1 MKKVYFG
8 CSLQHASQEYI
19 DDVYKLREELKKD
32 FEILE
37 FLGLNNGTDAAVFLH
52 DTSNVTKCDLLI
64 AEVSLPST
72 GLGYEIGLADSLKK
86 QIVAIAH
93 KDAKVSAMVK
103 GNPRITFIQY
113 DDVQKVIE
121 ILKRDYV

>member
-8 CSLQHASQEYI
+8 CSLQHASQKYL
-19 DDVYKLREELKKD
+19 DDVHKLREELKKD

-37 FLGLNNGTDAAVFLH
+37 FLGLNNGTDVEVFAH
-52 DTSNVTKCDLLI
+52 DTNGVTTCDLLI

-72 GLGYEIGLADSLKK
+72 GLGYEIGLADSLGK

-103 GNPRITFIQY
+103 GNPRIKFIQY
-113 DDVQKVIE
+113 DDVQKVVD
-121 ILKRDYV
+121 ILRTEYK